1 MKQLN
6 FITAWN
12 FVKYGFEWENT
23 SVEFKYEIKLST
35 DKNNNNN
42 NFNGKQHKKRISR

>member
-1 MKQLN
+1 MEH
-6 FITAWN
+6 

-35 DKNNNNN
+35 EKKKN
-42 NFNGKQHKKRISR
+42 NFNGKQHKKRIISR

>member
-1 MKQLN
+1 MEH
-6 FITAWN
+6 

-35 DKNNNNN
+35 DK
-42 NFNGKQHKKRISR
+42 KKKKIQWETA